1 MSKECKF
8 VNEPVIEMT
17 DSGEK
22 IPFIA
27 ESIKNN
33 RHAYAASLNIIFKH
47 IADFHITILEI
58 VAEKHGLKVDEI
70 LEEVYNDV
78 RYKNMPRLFNT
89 LGYFNEEEKEEEKE
103 EKKEEKKEEN
113 KEVKKKRVK
122 KNEKL
127 EIKEEEVIEE
137 IEKLEI
143 KKEEKPKVKRVTKRK
158 E

>member
-89 LGYFNEEEKEEEKE
+89 LGYFNEEEKEEEK
-103 EKKEEKKEEN
+103 KEEKKEEN

-143 KKEEKPKVKRVTKRK
+143 KKEEKPKIKRVTKRK